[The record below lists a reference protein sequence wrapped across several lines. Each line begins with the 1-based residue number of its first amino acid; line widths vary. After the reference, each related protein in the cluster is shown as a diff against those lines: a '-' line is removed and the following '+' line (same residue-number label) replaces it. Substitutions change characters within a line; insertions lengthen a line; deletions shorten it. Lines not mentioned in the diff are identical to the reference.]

1 MKLRKGDTIVV
12 TAGRDAAKQGKVDRV
27 YVKAGTVMVD
37 GINMYKRHVKKNE
50 QLPEGGILDLPRPID
65 VSKVSLLC
73 PKCKKT
79 THHLSTQNACFWLM
93 YRRRGFFCIGGV

>member
-12 TAGRDAAKQGKVDRV
+12 TAGRDAAKQGKIDRV
-27 YVKAGTVMVD
+27 YSKQGTVMVD

-73 PKCKKT
+73 PKCKKPT
-79 THHLSTQNACFWLM
+79 RVGYKIDKNKKVRICRKCEAVL
-93 YRRRGFFCIGGV
+93 

>member
-73 PKCKKT
+73 PKCKKPT
-79 THHLSTQNACFWLM
+79 
-93 YRRRGFFCIGGV
+93 RIGYKLENGKKTRICRKCSAAL